1 MQKDDST
8 TNKLRRVHELI
19 RKFSRE
25 LTSTLEVQEV
35 LQKTIE
41 RIVHTIQAETIT
53 LYKLDED
60 GRISFSQIY
69 YHKSLYGDSIS
80 KRKDFERK
88 RNYLLSLKLQPGTGI
103 IGKVIN
109 TKKSLSI
116 EDVSKDP
123 DFYDIAR
130 EIDFV
135 VKSLMCVPMIVKD
148 HPIGAITVINKFT
161 NKGFF
166 EEFDLSLLETVA
178 SIAAIGINNA
188 RLREDLKKSFLSIQI
203 EKDRV
208 LRDIEEL
215 QINAGKQEIVGYRR
229 YLIGDK
235 IGSGSY
241 CDVYTAKEISELGE
255 WPVAV
260 KVLKDERFKN
270 PALVERAKE
279 EGRLV
284 MRYLNGH
291 QNIVSTF
298 CADVFYGL
306 PYIVM
311 EWISGIDLNN
321 FKLIHKNHG
330 LKIPVGVVLCII
342 KDICNAL
349 AHAWCVQKED
359 GAMLKMIHR
368 DIKPQN
374 IMITKDGITK
384 LIDFGIA
391 IEGGVG
397 NHSKGE
403 ISGTPN
409 YMSPEQALGGK
420 LDARSDIFSLG
431 MVLYSLLADHRPYQS
446 DSGKHSLEKARRA
459 DIPELV
465 ISDDFREDEWKL
477 VKMPLLAI
485 LRKALA
491 KKPDNRYESAADM
504 SKVLQQDV
512 LNPLQLTDIDVKNYL
527 RTFIEKYNPR
537 DKVVLEEG
545 NNKGSSNKNED
556 LQLTL
561 RFV

>member
-1 MQKDDST
+1 MQKDDSIAD
-8 TNKLRRVHELI
+8 KLRREHELI
-19 RKFSRE
+19 RDFSRE
-25 LTSTLEVQEV
+25 LTSALEVHEV

-80 KRKDFERK
+80 KRKVFEKK
-88 RNYLLSLKLQPGTGI
+88 RNYLLSLKLEPGIGI
-103 IGKVIN
+103 VGKVIN
-109 TKKSLSI
+109 AKKPVSI

-123 DFYDIAR
+123 DFYNIAQ

-135 VKSLMCVPMIVKD
+135 VKSLICVPLIVKD
-148 HPIGAITVINKFT
+148 HPIGAITVMNKFT
-161 NKGFF
+161 NNGFF
-166 EEFDLSLLETVA
+166 EEFDLGLLETVA
-178 SIAAIGINNA
+178 SIASIGINNA
-188 RLREDLKKSFLSIQI
+188 RLCEDLKKSCLSIQI
-203 EKDRV
+203 EKDRI
-208 LRDIEEL
+208 LRDIEEM
-215 QINAGKQEIVGYRR
+215 QINIGKQEIVGYRR
-229 YLIGDK
+229 YLIEDK
-235 IGSGSY
+235 IGSGTY
-241 CDVYTAKEISELGE
+241 GDVYTAKEISELGE

-260 KVLKDERFKN
+260 KVLRDERFKN

-298 CADVFYGL
+298 CADVFCGL

-311 EWISGIDLNN
+311 EWIAGMDLND

-330 LKIPVGVVLCII
+330 LKIPLGVVLCII

-359 GAMLKMIHR
+359 GSMLKMIHR

-374 IMITKDGITK
+374 IMITQNGITK

-397 NHSKGE
+397 NHSKRE

-409 YMSPEQALGGK
+409 YMSPEQASCGK

-431 MVLYSLLADHRPYQS
+431 LVLYSLLGDHGPYQS
-446 DSGKHSLEKARRA
+446 DTAKRALEKAKEA

-465 ISDDFREDEWKL
+465 ISDDFREDEWKP

-485 LRKALA
+485 LKKALE

-504 SKVLQQDV
+504 SRAIQHDV
-512 LNPLQLTDIDVKNYL
+512 LNPLQLTDVDVKNYL
-527 RTFIEKYNPR
+527 RTFVEKYHSR

-545 NNKGSSNKNED
+545 NNKRSSNEEED
-556 LQLTL
+556 LKFTL
-561 RFV
+561 CLV